1 MQVLKNPP
9 ITLQSALRIQ
19 GSTFSDQT
27 IQVLCS
33 IVATYLL
40 KNISV
45 ISRLD
50 AFHIAQGST
59 TYKIIYTTEYYSILK
74 MKEILSC
81 STTWVKPEDTVLSE
95 TNQPQ

>member
-45 ISRLD
+45 SVDSMHFILLKD
-50 AFHIAQGST
+50 QLHTKLYIQQN
-59 TYKIIYTTEYYSILK
+59 IIQS
-74 MKEILSC
+74 
-81 STTWVKPEDTVLSE
+81 
-95 TNQPQ
+95 